1 MNKITQQL
9 DLLCPTKEF
18 CPHRAQSEIT
28 LTMAKLR
35 KICLYQKMHLKE
47 SMLPLIY
54 IYIV

>member
-1 MNKITQQL
+1 MNKITQHL